1 MRVPNICFNEDYK
14 PVLIDFDI
22 SSKYSLPFHQ
32 STDMIRFIKDVV
44 FHVNK
49 VEDFE
54 EMDRL
59 DEDEF
64 LNTMKKG
71 YMMKSC

>member
-1 MRVPNICFNEDYK
+1 
-14 PVLIDFDI
+14 
-22 SSKYSLPFHQ
+22 
-32 STDMIRFIKDVV
+32 MIRFIKDVV